1 MIPNIEK
8 LEVKV
13 EESGER
19 LDKIIASHVRDI
31 SRSRIQKLI
40 KDNLVTINEK
50 IVTDRS
56 YQVKAG
62 DSILITLKPSESEG
76 VIVAKEIPFE
86 IVFEDEDL
94 MVINKPAG
102 LTVHPGAGNHQDTLV
117 NALMFHTKGKL
128 AGDSQRP
135 GIVHRLDK
143 DTSGLMLIAKS
154 EFAHFKL
161 TQAIANR
168 EVTRI
173 YVAFILGTLMPAFG
187 TIKTSYGRSKVDR
200 KKMTVKHHG
209 EKMAITHYQVL
220 RVFKNSISEVECK
233 LDTGRTHQIRVHLD
247 HKKVPIIGDQT
258 YGKSKNHN
266 LAAFS
271 EDEMTFIKNFP
282 RQALHSKQ
290 IGFVH
295 PRTEEYLQFES
306 DLPRDMLKLLEVIS
320 HN

>member
-1 MIPNIEK
+1 MKPNIEK
-8 LEVKV
+8 LEVKA

-19 LDKIIASHVRDI
+19 LDKIIASHVREI

-50 IVTDRS
+50 IVADRS

-62 DSILITLKPSESEG
+62 DNISITFKPSESRS
-76 VIVAKEIPFE
+76 VVAKEIPFE
-86 IVFEDEDL
+86 VVFEDEDL
-94 MVINKPAG
+94 MVINKPSG

-117 NALMFHTKGKL
+117 NALMFYTKGKL
-128 AGDSQRP
+128 AGDSERP

-173 YVAFILGTLMPAFG
+173 YVAFILGTLVPAFG

-200 KKMTVKHHG
+200 KKMAVKHHG

-220 RVFKNSISEVECK
+220 RTFRKSISEVECK

-247 HKKVPIIGDQT
+247 HKKVPIVGDQT

-266 LAAFS
+266 LSAF
-271 EDEMTFIKNFP
+271 EGKEIELIKNFP
-282 RQALHSKQ
+282 RQALHSKK
-290 IGFVH
+290 IGFIH
-295 PRTEEYLQFES
+295 PRTETYMEFES
-306 DLPRDMLKLLEVIS
+306 ELPKDMLKLLAVLS